1 MLERAA
7 LLRDAGGER
16 DAVGAGGLGNKNTT
30 AAAGF
35 DGAASG

>member
-1 MLERAA
+1 MPAGSGMRRA
-7 LLRDAGGER
+7 L
-16 DAVGAGGLGNKNTT
+16 GGLGNKNAT